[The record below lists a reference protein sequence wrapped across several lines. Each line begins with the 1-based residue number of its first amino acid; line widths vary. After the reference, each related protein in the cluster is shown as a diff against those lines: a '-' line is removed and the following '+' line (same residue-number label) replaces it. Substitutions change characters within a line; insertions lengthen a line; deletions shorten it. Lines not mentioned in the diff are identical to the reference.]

1 MVSVPLEK
9 EITLVFWMY
18 IWTHETNL
26 QSAGK
31 AGEKQWGAIKLWD
44 LQGFFQEM
52 QISKEQNPIHT
63 LGNT

>member
-1 MVSVPLEK
+1 
-9 EITLVFWMY
+9 MY

>member
-1 MVSVPLEK
+1 
-9 EITLVFWMY
+9 MY

-26 QSAGK
+26 QLAGK

-52 QISKEQNPIHT
+52 QINKE
-63 LGNT
+63 

>member
-1 MVSVPLEK
+1 
-9 EITLVFWMY
+9 MY

-31 AGEKQWGAIKLWD
+31 PGERQWGAIKLWD

-52 QISKEQNPIHT
+52 QISKE
-63 LGNT
+63 